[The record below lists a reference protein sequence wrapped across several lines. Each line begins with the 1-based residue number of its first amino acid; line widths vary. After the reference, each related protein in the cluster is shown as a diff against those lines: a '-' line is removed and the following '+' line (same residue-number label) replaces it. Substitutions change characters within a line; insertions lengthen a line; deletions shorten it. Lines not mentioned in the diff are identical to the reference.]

1 MESNLSDE
9 SDADPDSYPI
19 MKAVVAAS
27 PGGPEVLA
35 IGSARR
41 PACGPNELLVRVRAT
56 ALNRAD
62 LLQRSGKYPPPDGV
76 SAILGLEMAGDVVA
90 VGKACSG
97 WEEGDRVCGLLA
109 GGGYAQYAV
118 IHHGLA
124 MRPPRSFSYEEASA
138 IPEVFLTA
146 YQALHWYGKVAGGE
160 TVLIHAGA
168 SGVGTAGIQLAR
180 AAGARVFVTASKGKH
195 DVCLDLGAE
204 EAVDY
209 RTEDFSERIQVF
221 TEGRGVD
228 VIVDF
233 IGGPYFEQNAA
244 SLAQDGRL
252 ILLAML
258 GGSRVEHVDLRTL
271 FARRASVFASTLR
284 SRDLSY
290 KIRLTRDVV
299 RDVLPKFADGSL
311 RPIIDRVL
319 PWTRVAEAHRVME
332 ENQNI
337 GKIVLLVD

>member
-1 MESNLSDE
+1 M
-9 SDADPDSYPI
+9 DPDPT
-19 MKAVVAAS
+19 MQAVFTAS
-27 PGGPEVLA
+27 PGGPDVLE

-62 LLQRSGKYPPPDGV
+62 LLQRSGKYPPPEG
-76 SAILGLEMAGDVVA
+76 SSSILGLEMAGEVVA
-90 VGKACSG
+90 VGEACEG
-97 WEEGDRVCGLLA
+97 WEEGARVCGLLS
-109 GGGYAQYAV
+109 GGGYAQYTV

-124 MRPPRSFSYEEASA
+124 MRPPQSFSYEEAAA

-146 YQALHWYGKVAGGE
+146 YQALHWYGRVDAGK

-180 AAGARVFVTASKGKH
+180 AVGARVFVTASKGKH

-209 RTEDFSERIQVF
+209 RTEDFAERIHEL
-221 TEGRGVD
+221 TGGRGVD

-233 IGGPYFEQNAA
+233 IGGPYFERNAA
-244 SLAQDGRL
+244 SLALDGRL

-284 SRDLSY
+284 SRDQSY
-290 KIRLTRDVV
+290 KIRLARDVV
-299 RDVLPKFADGSL
+299 RDIVPKFEDGSL
-311 RPIIDRVL
+311 RPVIDRVL

-337 GKIVLLVD
+337 GKIVLQVD